1 MSTQNI
7 SSAFPEPPFYY
18 KQYTNEN
25 LALLKQ
31 LKEQQQLDNEEKMD
45 TETEV
50 NHHNHQN
57 FNLLELEPPKPITDS
72 EYYMFGVRWT
82 VEDKLLSLEEQNFE
96 QLYPESSIDRVV
108 ELKKLSISTIFN
120 FVELLEIMVK
130 EPEKSLE
137 KFEQIRLLIINMK
150 HLLNEYRPHQD
161 SWKALD
167 ENVKMDVD
175 VKEPKPKISSD
186 DNSSKELF
194 SYNIKPEPMKKLLEM
209 INEID

>member
-31 LKEQQQLDNEEKMD
+31 LKEQQQLGNEEKMD

-96 QLYPESSIDRVV
+96 QLYPENSIDRVV

-150 HLLNEYRPHQD
+150 HLLNEYRPHQARD
-161 SWKALD
+161 TLRLIMEDQLKRRREAT
-167 ENVKMDVD
+167 
-175 VKEPKPKISSD
+175 KEI
-186 DNSSKELF
+186 ER
-194 SYNIKPEPMKKLLEM
+194 
-209 INEID
+209 